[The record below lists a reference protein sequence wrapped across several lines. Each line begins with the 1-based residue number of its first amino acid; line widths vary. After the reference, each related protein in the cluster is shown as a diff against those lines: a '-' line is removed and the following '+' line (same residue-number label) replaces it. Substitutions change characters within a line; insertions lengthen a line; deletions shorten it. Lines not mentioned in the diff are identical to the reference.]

1 MKLADRMKKY
11 EKVFQHN
18 LPLKHPVIIRI
29 DGKAFHT
36 LTRSLEKP
44 FDNNLITCMINTG
57 KYLLN
62 NVCNCK
68 MVYIQSDEISLLLDD
83 REREETEAFFDNKI
97 QKLTSVTASMA
108 TYSFNK
114 YARKLI
120 KKEGMFDS
128 RIFIL
133 PDNEIP
139 NYFLWRI
146 RDWERNSV
154 HMLSR
159 AYFSQKQ
166 LNKKKKNDMIDMLF
180 DKGIQWSKLK
190 PHLKNGMILIKK
202 DRKIKAVSRK
212 FNYKTLKKFIEEVY
226 QNDNTK

>member
-1 MKLADRMKKY
+1 MKKY

-36 LTRSLEKP
+36 LTRSLKKP
-44 FDNNLITCMINTG
+44 FDDNFITCMVNTG